1 MPTAFADRQFRQN
14 ASFDKK
20 EFSGARP
27 LLGRQDTGEK
37 KADSDQVS

>member
-1 MPTAFADRQFRQN
+1 MPTEFADRQFRQN

-20 EFSGARP
+20 SSAGER
-27 LLGRQDTGEK
+27 LLLARQDTGEK